1 MTLFL
6 WGSILKL
13 LKVGEEMDNNS
24 GEKLEKLY
32 DDSLNDMRKIVGDN
46 YDYTEIAAYIM
57 EKSNNRMGTEVAL
70 DYARFLVLHKNY
82 IKDEIIQEHKADAD
96 IARIIS
102 EYNAEIESFE
112 SLGDKVE
119 IPLAPDRRK
128 MTKDWYKKGIIAVV
142 LVAEL
147 ISLGAVVHKRSDY
160 EKNQITQHIGMII
173 SNGESKD
180 DIITQNKETVYVMQ
194 NGERVKQY
202 DYLEE
207 GIANDIIKIIIA
219 HPEAL
224 DEVLHNTYCSMT
236 EGRLYNMDNVMKTLY
251 YKMTQDPALQDLAQ
265 TFYGCPSF
273 LNYMQKSGRVRD
285 AYSEEIIEAIKL
297 YNKTD
302 HFNDPTS
309 FEKLDEH
316 TKEVLNAFAASYRE
330 SKGLNYKE
338 AATGLQQMAV
348 ESKGL

>member
-1 MTLFL
+1 
-6 WGSILKL
+6 
-13 LKVGEEMDNNS
+13 MDTSS
-24 GEKLEKLY
+24 GERLERLY
-32 DDSLNDMRKIVGDN
+32 NDSLNDMREIVGDN
-46 YDYTEIAAYIM
+46 YDYTEIASYIR
-57 EKSNNRMGTEVAL
+57 EKSNHRMGAETAL
-70 DYARFLVLHKNY
+70 DYAKFLVLSKNY
-82 IKDEIIQEHKADAD
+82 LKDEIIKEHKADVD
-96 IARIIS
+96 IEKIIS

-119 IPLAPDRRK
+119 LPLAPQRRK
-128 MTKDWYKKGIIAVV
+128 MSKEWYKKGIITAV

-147 ISLGAVVHKRSDY
+147 FSLGAVVHKRADY
-160 EKNQITQHIGMII
+160 EKNQITQNIGLII
-173 SNGESKD
+173 SNGKSKD
-180 DIITQNKETVYVMQ
+180 DIISQNKDEVFVMQ

-207 GIANDIIKIIIA
+207 GIADDIIKIIIV

-251 YKMTQDPALQDLAQ
+251 YKMTQDPALQEMAQ

-273 LNYMQKSGRVRD
+273 LNYMQKSGRVMD
-285 AYSEEIIEAIKL
+285 AYTEEIMNAINA

-302 HFNDPTS
+302 HFNDPTA
-309 FEKLDEH
+309 FEKLDDH